1 MYMLQA
7 ASDNPH
13 QQHRIFRQQRTPP
26 VAAPTRSIDSK
37 RYRAALKQSLGRIL
51 DESEEAGWN
60 TWVAK
65 NPCHTDMNRLIVK
78 TTESIGF
85 RIRAAVVLLVPDV
98 RRFDLFE
105 RPPCDGYRNLLHI
118 VRGWLPHAG
127 KFPKRESEFLGK
139 LLLLSAHSE
148 LAQDKDV
155 LAYAW
160 CIAEAFDWKASASLK
175 KKLAEFL
182 LSALPF
188 IRQEDSA
195 LFARVKQ
202 ALRTHDHSMAR

>member
-1 MYMLQA
+1 MHMLQA

-13 QQHRIFRQQRTPP
+13 QQHRIFRQRRKP
-26 VAAPTRSIDSK
+26 VNAPTRPIDSK
-37 RYRAALKQSLGRIL
+37 RYRTALKRNLHQIL
-51 DESEEAGWN
+51 DEREEAEWN
-60 TWVAK
+60 TWVAQ

-85 RIRAAVVLLVPDV
+85 RTRAAVVLLVPDV
-98 RRFDLFE
+98 RKFDLFE

-155 LAYAW
+155 LAYVW
-160 CIAEAFDWKASASLK
+160 CISEALNWKVSVSLR
-175 KKLAEFL
+175 KKLVEFL
-182 LSALPF
+182 SNTLPF
-188 IRQEDSA
+188 IEHEDSM
-195 LFARVKQ
+195 LFARIKQ
-202 ALRTHDHSMAR
+202 ALHTHNAR

>member
-1 MYMLQA
+1 MHMLQA

-13 QQHRIFRQQRTPP
+13 QQHRIFRQRRKP
-26 VAAPTRSIDSK
+26 VNAPTRPIDSK

-51 DESEEAGWN
+51 DESEEAEWN
-60 TWVAK
+60 TWVAQ
-65 NPCHTDMNRLIVK
+65 NPCHTDMNRLIVQ

-98 RRFDLFE
+98 RKFDLFE
-105 RPPCDGYRNLLHI
+105 RPPCDGYPNLLHI

-139 LLLLSAHSE
+139 LLLLNAHSE
-148 LAQDKDV
+148 LAQDKDM

-160 CIAEAFDWKASASLK
+160 CIAEALNWKVSASLK
-175 KKLAEFL
+175 KKLAKFL
-182 LSALPF
+182 LDALPF
-188 IRQEDSA
+188 IEQEDSV
-195 LFARVKQ
+195 LLARVKQ
-202 ALRTHDHSMAR
+202 ALRTHAPLMAY

>member
-1 MYMLQA
+1 MHMLQA
-7 ASDNPH
+7 APDNPH
-13 QQHRIFRQQRTPP
+13 QQHRIFRQRRRP
-26 VAAPTRSIDSK
+26 VNAPTRPINSK
-37 RYRAALKQSLGRIL
+37 RYRTALKRNLHQIL
-51 DESEEAGWN
+51 DESEEAEWN
-60 TWVAK
+60 TWVAQ
-65 NPCHTDMNRLIVK
+65 NPCHTDMNRLIVMG
-78 TTESIGF
+78 TESIGF
-85 RIRAAVVLLVPDV
+85 RIRAAVILLVPDV
-98 RRFDLFE
+98 RKFDLLE

-118 VRGWLPHAG
+118 VRSWLPHAG

-148 LAQDKDV
+148 LTQDEDV

-160 CIAEAFDWKASASLK
+160 CIAEALDWKASAFLK

-182 LSALPF
+182 LDALPF
-188 IRQEDSA
+188 IRQEDST